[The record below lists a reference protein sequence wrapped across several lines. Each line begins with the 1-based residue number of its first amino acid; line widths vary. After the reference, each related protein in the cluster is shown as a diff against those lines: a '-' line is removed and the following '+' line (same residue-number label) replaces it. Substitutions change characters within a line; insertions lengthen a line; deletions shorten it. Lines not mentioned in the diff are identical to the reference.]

1 MKMTKEQ
8 QIEIL
13 MAALQECQEYFD
25 DESDVVDGDDGQP
38 EPNREM
44 SMSMMIDAAIA
55 QATNKSIW

>member
-1 MKMTKEQ
+1 MTKEQ

-44 SMSMMIDAAIA
+44 SMSTMIDAAIA

>member
-1 MKMTKEQ
+1 MTKEQ

-44 SMSMMIDAAIA
+44 HMSMMIDTAFREIG
-55 QATNKSIW
+55 K